1 MTSSVG
7 PALSIR
13 SGPRVICLV
22 AFALFVAR
30 VVHWGAI
37 LSRPRRVLGHFRR
50 CVAGGQRGG
59 AETPEETR

>member
-1 MTSSVG
+1 
-7 PALSIR
+7 
-13 SGPRVICLV
+13 VICLV

-30 VVHWGAI
+30 VVDWGAI